1 MFELMS
7 LKSELMLVCSA
18 LTKGLLVEILTAM
31 EKVKK
36 KNPETKL
43 S

>member
-7 LKSELMLVCSA
+7 LKSELMLICST
-18 LTKGLLVEILTAM
+18 LTKALLVEILTAV
-31 EKVKK
+31 EKVSKK
-36 KNPETKL
+36 PETKV